1 MVDLD
6 VDSEVPVVGIGFGV
20 SSFDIG
26 RLVVPWV
33 DTEFVV
39 LGLVCEVLLVD
50 CEVHFVDIG
59 LGVSS
64 IEVGCTVDPW
74 VDIKCV
80 VPGLED
86 VLGVAWGIP
95 VVDIGVG
102 VSSSDV
108 GCLFVVVSCIVLLLV
123 VEACIGSGVSPL
135 VEGDVPIGSV
145 VDSFC
150 GVSCVVCEVW
160 VVFGVSPVCIGVGL
174 SWLGDSVVVVVS
186 PVVVG

>member
-1 MVDLD
+1 
-6 VDSEVPVVGIGFGV
+6 
-20 SSFDIG
+20 
-26 RLVVPWV
+26 
-33 DTEFVV
+33 
-39 LGLVCEVLLVD
+39 
-50 CEVHFVDIG
+50 VDIG

-86 VLGVAWGIP
+86 VLGVAWEIHVVDIGFGVSLSNVGFAVVPWVDIKCVVP
-95 VVDIGVG
+95 GLVWNVSFVDIGVG

-150 GVSCVVCEVW
+150 GVSCVVCEVGCCVFG